1 MAYENEHVLVSE
13 TALAVRDRIRAI
25 CTELP
30 ESEEIVDGFGHT
42 AFRVRNKS
50 FVMMSEGERGWGGNC
65 FIKSDKETQQMLIQ
79 QGPYVR
85 APYIGQHGWVLIK
98 NAEIEDV
105 EEFRQLI
112 VEAYMRTAPKKLVQ
126 AYRDR
131 VGADGKG

>member
-13 TALAVRDRIRAI
+13 TALAVRDRVRAI
-25 CTELP
+25 CAELP
-30 ESEEIVDGFGHT
+30 ETQEIIDGFGHT
-42 AFRVRNKS
+42 VFRVRNKS

-98 NAEIEDV
+98 NAEIEDG
-105 EEFRQLI
+105 EEFRTLI
-112 VEAYMRTAPKKLVQ
+112 VEAYLRTAPKKLVR
-126 AYRDR
+126 AYRDS
-131 VGADGKG
+131 VESGGQG